1 MGALRDPRNVR
12 PLTMEKRALLLVLSV
27 EDHYVRV
34 RTTKGDELILM
45 RLTDAIIETDPVPG
59 VRAHGSRRP
68 DRADVTG
75 ASDDG

>member
-1 MGALRDPRNVR
+1 
-12 PLTMEKRALLLVLSV
+12 MEKRALLLVLSV

-59 VRAHGSRRP
+59 VRAHECRKRAQ
-68 DRADVTG
+68 ADVAG